1 MFGALWLWVVPLSGQ
16 TVSLDTAGA
25 QYRAQ
30 PRLIDSLAQRT
41 LVWARRLRLFD
52 WRITVRADSLA
63 DAVAQTYV
71 HPDYKMALVIFDT
84 KNADAWD
91 EARVIVH
98 ELLHIKISPYTTTAR
113 LLGAHAYM
121 TRDLARR
128 EEELVTSLVHVLCP
142 QETPCS
148 GS

>member
-52 WRITVRADSLA
+52 WRITVRADSLTDA
-63 DAVAQTYV
+63 LAQLRALAAFSLECVTAELAGKYPASLGIAGGAWLYGPAGDACGACLGRGCVDCASSGFELDPDLVGAVA
-71 HPDYKMALVIFDT
+71 
-84 KNADAWD
+84 
-91 EARVIVH
+91 
-98 ELLHIKISPYTTTAR
+98 
-113 LLGAHAYM
+113 
-121 TRDLARR
+121 
-128 EEELVTSLVHVLCP
+128 
-142 QETPCS
+142 
-148 GS
+148 